1 MDMLIEQ
8 LVGFAV
14 RWCFFLVLF
23 LLLWPFLA
31 RCLPGLQEPSY
42 LCRRHRATCSVKP
55 MSKTHSESYGAKKCM
70 IAGRNR
76 VSQGN
81 IDRKLSFKPIVRELG
96 HCCSSAEEHSFCL
109 LRHLQSEITE
119 RRVDSVIDGFL
130 ELLNQNVP
138 FGEFF
143 RWFSGWFSVENPATV
158 ANSRHL

>member
-1 MDMLIEQ
+1 
-8 LVGFAV
+8 
-14 RWCFFLVLF
+14 
-23 LLLWPFLA
+23 
-31 RCLPGLQEPSY
+31 
-42 LCRRHRATCSVKP
+42 

-119 RRVDSVIDGFL
+119 RRVDSVIDAFL

-138 FGEFF
+138 FGELK
-143 RWFSGWFSVENPATV
+143 SVISVETPATV
-158 ANSRHL
+158 ANLLAPTNGSYRSPTSG